1 MNSGDRFEKWTKA
14 EGTEGI
20 LVEALERLARL
31 GNEPHVGNSDGN
43 MIARYALDEYRRLR
57 LNAAEKAT
65 APAGLV
71 EEKTCGTCRNKY
83 SESCEYCKNG
93 LGKIDFSKWQPLSR
107 HAADEPL
114 AMDKRTALA
123 LIEYETT
130 RARAVL
136 DGMESE
142 NRGRERQGSAHAWPE
157 SCFAEVTDELEQKT
171 KEARAYLNGLADK
184 KENI

>member
-1 MNSGDRFEKWTKA
+1 MTGLEK
-14 EGTEGI
+14 
-20 LVEALERLARL
+20 LVEWFKENEKFTMTSEEMSMFNSCYAKARSL
-31 GNEPHVGNSDGN
+31 LSE
-43 MIARYALDEYRRLR
+43 
-57 LNAAEKAT
+57 EKAT
-65 APAGLV
+65 
-71 EEKTCGTCRNKY
+71 GTAKCVSGHDGGCPWYIPGSN
-83 SESCEYCKNG
+83 
-93 LGKIDFSKWQPLSR
+93 PPSR
-107 HAADEPL
+107 HAAEEPL

>member
-65 APAGLV
+65 APAGCGLREFIVRLV
-71 EEKTCGTCRNKY
+71 DRAKHLGHARVDIPVRIFEKSLENYPCT
-83 SESCEYCKNG
+83 
-93 LGKIDFSKWQPLSR
+93 R

-114 AMDKRTALA
+114 AVLADRKGYAVYSNNRIRKPISDMPWHISITFIKDTNKRTSF
-123 LIEYETT
+123 YT
-130 RARAVL
+130 R
-136 DGMESE
+136 SY
-142 NRGRERQGSAHAWPE
+142 
-157 SCFAEVTDELEQKT
+157 AEAEAK
-171 KEARAYLNGLADK
+171 ARAYLNGLNDK

>member
-1 MNSGDRFEKWTKA
+1 MTGLEKFIDAMRKDGRSDY
-14 EGTEGI
+14 GTVMQLALSI
-20 LVEALERLARL
+20 LSE
-31 GNEPHVGNSDGN
+31 
-43 MIARYALDEYRRLR
+43 
-57 LNAAEKAT
+57 EKAT
-65 APAGLV
+65 ATAKCVSGHDGGCPWYIPGS
-71 EEKTCGTCRNKY
+71 N
-83 SESCEYCKNG
+83 
-93 LGKIDFSKWQPLSR
+93 PPSR

>member
-1 MNSGDRFEKWTKA
+1 MTGLEK
-14 EGTEGI
+14 
-20 LVEALERLARL
+20 LVEGLEKKPGFTVPLAPSGVMAIWREDTL
-31 GNEPHVGNSDGN
+31 KK
-43 MIARYALDEYRRLR
+43 ARSLLS
-57 LNAAEKAT
+57 AEKAT
-65 APAGLV
+65 GTAKDEVLRERIAQI
-71 EEKTCGTCRNKY
+71 TAHRACCG
-83 SESCEYCKNG
+83 SEHDIPN
-93 LGKIDFSKWQPLSR
+93 GKIHGYCVVCGVPWPCDYAGVPPSR

-114 AMDKRTALA
+114 AIDKRTALA

-171 KEARAYLNGLADK
+171 KEARAYLNGLKDK
-184 KENI
+184 EKI